1 VLDQVISL
9 GWGVLSF
16 SREKAEKL
24 VEEMIKKGE
33 LSKENGKNIL
43 KFLVERGARERADFK
58 ENINNIIFNLVQKGI
73 FVTRTEFTKLE
84 ERINKIEESTNK
96 ENNKISEGNG
106 EKGL

>member
-33 LSKENGKNIL
+33 SSKENGKY
-43 KFLVERGARERADFK
+43 FVRSLVERGARERAVFK
-58 ENINNIIFNLVQKGI
+58 EDINNIAVNLLQKGI
-73 FVTRTEFTKLE
+73 FATRAEFAKLE
-84 ERINKIEESTNK
+84 ERVNKLEESTPVGTN
-96 ENNKISEGNG
+96 EISEGNG
-106 EKGL
+106 EKSL